1 MDLIKSSKK
10 RKIFFTLSGFLVIA
24 SIVLIVFLKPKIGID
39 FAGGTLMELQF
50 NNDVTQENITEKIKN
65 LDFISNVIV
74 QKTDNNQYLIRINN
88 INKESLDQLSSSINS
103 EVGEY
108 TEIRMETVGPTIS
121 KDTTEKAIWAVIIAS
136 IAIILY
142 IAYAFRKVPKP
153 ASSWRFGTT
162 AIIALI
168 HDIIITVGIF
178 VLLSYF
184 FGFEIDSLFIV
195 AMLTILGYS
204 VNDTIVIFDR
214 IRENLKT
221 SSHRLS
227 FAEIVN
233 QSLIQSITRSLNTS
247 ITLILVLLSLLI
259 LGGESIKPFV
269 SLLLAGAI
277 IGTYSS
283 IFLAPPILIVWQ
295 EKVEK
300 KNKLLSEN

>member
-121 KDTTEKAIWAVIIAS
+121 KDTTEKAIWAVFFAS

>member
-195 AMLTILGYS
+195 AILTILGYS